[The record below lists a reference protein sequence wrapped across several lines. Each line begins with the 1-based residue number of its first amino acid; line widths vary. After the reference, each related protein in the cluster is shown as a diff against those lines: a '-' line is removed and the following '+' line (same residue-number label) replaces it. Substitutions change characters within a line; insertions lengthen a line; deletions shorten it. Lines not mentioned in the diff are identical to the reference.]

1 MVRNMK
7 TKKKDKWL
15 WLGSKII
22 NAYKTN
28 GFESAIVFGKQGV
41 GKTTYALKV
50 AKEVYQRLGHEPY
63 EAWEFALDSLFFE
76 LKDALRLMKIFREN
90 DRTIPVIIF
99 DDAGL
104 WLQKYKWQ
112 REDLMKFYEVYNII
126 RNIVSG
132 LIFTTPSPN
141 DITFYVREKGWKL
154 VKIVRNGTAK
164 EGIPIARAKIA
175 VNTIT
180 IKKGKVQNVV
190 KWKTIDDY
198 TVHLPDWVF
207 KEYQERRKVYEEKA
221 LEELEKVLSSFD
233 GGSET
238 TSNPS
243 KPRKIYDLLRL

>member
-1 MVRNMK
+1 MVKSMK
-7 TKKKDKWL
+7 MRKKSKWL

-50 AKEVYQRLGHEPY
+50 AKEVYQRLGHDPQ

-104 WLQKYKWQ
+104 WLQKYEWQ
-112 REDLMKFYEVYNII
+112 REDLMKFYKVYNII

-132 LIFTTPSPN
+132 IIFTTPSPN

-154 VKIVRNGTAK
+154 VKIVRNGSAK
-164 EGIPIARAKIA
+164 GIRRARAKIA

-198 TVHLPDWVF
+198 YVHLPDWIF
-207 KEYQERRKVYEEKA
+207 KEYQERRKIYEEKA
-221 LEELEKVLSSFD
+221 LEELDKVLGSD

-238 TSNPS
+238 ALNPS
-243 KPRKIYDLLRL
+243 LPRKINDLLR

>member
-1 MVRNMK
+1 MK
-7 TKKKDKWL
+7 NNDEWL
-15 WLGSKII
+15 WLGSKIVD
-22 NAYKTN
+22 AHKTN
-28 GFESAIVFGKQGV
+28 GFESAIVFGKQGT

-50 AKEVYQRLGHEPY
+50 AKEVYQRLGHEPR

-90 DRTIPVIIF
+90 DRAIPVIIF

-104 WLQKYKWQ
+104 WLQKYEWQ
-112 REDLMKFYEVYNII
+112 REDLMKFYKVYNII

-141 DITFYVREKGWKL
+141 DITFYIREKGWKL
-154 VKIVRNGTAK
+154 IKIVRNGSAK
-164 EGIPIARAKIA
+164 KGIRIARAKIA

-180 IKKGKVQNVV
+180 IKKGKVQNAV

-207 KEYQERRKVYEEKA
+207 KEYQERRKIYEEKA
-221 LEELEKVLSSFD
+221 LEELDKILSVD
-233 GGSET
+233 GDPT
-238 TSNPS
+238 TTLTPS
-243 KPRKIYDLLRL
+243 TPRKINDLLRF

>member
-1 MVRNMK
+1 MVRSMK
-7 TKKKDKWL
+7 MKKKDKWL

-22 NAYKTN
+22 EAYKTN

-50 AKEVYQRLGHEPY
+50 AKEVYQRLGHEPH

-190 KWKTIDDY
+190 KWIKLCDPTP
-198 TVHLPDWVF
+198 V
-207 KEYQERRKVYEEKA
+207 
-221 LEELEKVLSSFD
+221 
-233 GGSET
+233 
-238 TSNPS
+238 S
-243 KPRKIYDLLRL
+243 KPQ

>member
-1 MVRNMK
+1 M
-7 TKKKDKWL
+7 KKKDKWL

-22 NAYKTN
+22 EAYKTN

-50 AKEVYQRLGHEPY
+50 AKEVYQRLGHEPH

-104 WLQKYKWQ
+104 WLQKYEWQ
-112 REDLMKFYEVYNII
+112 REDLMKFYKVYNII

-154 VKIVRNGTAK
+154 VKIIRNGSQKNGFSKAK
-164 EGIPIARAKIA
+164 AKIA

-221 LEELEKVLSSFD
+221 LEELDKILSGD
-233 GGSET
+233 GTPET
-238 TSNPS
+238 TLNPS
-243 KPRKIYDLLRL
+243 LPRKVYDLLR